1 MLHYEGS
8 LWLSDGAR
16 RWGGADRIELLEQ
29 IGATG
34 SITAA
39 AKAVGMSYKGAWD
52 AVEAMNNLAGE
63 ALVLRATGGRG
74 GGGARLTPRAERLI
88 VSFRGIDA
96 EHRRFVERLAAL
108 GHEATD
114 DIHLLRRFT
123 MRTSARNQLA
133 GTVRRVVEGA
143 VNDTVEIA
151 LPGDTTLVATVT
163 RESAASLAL
172 APGRS
177 VVALIKASWVVL
189 GIPADGLRVS
199 ASNQLP
205 GKVAQVT
212 PGAVNSEVSIELD
225 GGGTVTAIVTIGSA
239 KALGLAKGSAVVAIF
254 DASSVIVG
262 VTD

>member
-8 LWLSDGAR
+8 LWLTDGAR
-16 RWGGADRIELLEQ
+16 RWGGADRVELLVQ

-88 VSFRGIDA
+88 ASFRGIEA
-96 EHRRFVERLAAL
+96 EHRRFVERLASL
-108 GHEATD
+108 GEEATD
-114 DIHLLRRFT
+114 DIHILRRFT

-143 VNDTVEIA
+143 VNDTVEIE
-151 LPGDTTLVATVT
+151 LPGGTTLIATVT
-163 RESAASLAL
+163 RESAGSLAL
-172 APGRS
+172 APGRA

-189 GIPADGLRVS
+189 GLPGENLRVS

-205 GKVAQVT
+205 GKVLLVT
-212 PGAVNSEVSIELD
+212 PGAVNSEVSIGLD
-225 GGGTVTAIVTIGSA
+225 GGGTMTSIVTVESA
-239 KALGLAKGSAVVAIF
+239 RALGLAEGSGVVAIF

>member
-1 MLHYEGS
+1 MLRYEGS

-16 RWGGADRIELLEQ
+16 RWGGADRVELLAQ
-29 IGATG
+29 IGTTG

-52 AVEAMNNLAGE
+52 AVETMNNLAGE
-63 ALVLRATGGRG
+63 TLVLRATGGRG

-88 VSFRGIDA
+88 AAFRGIDA

-108 GHEATD
+108 GDEAID

-123 MRTSARNQLA
+123 MRTSARNQLS
-133 GTVRRVVEGA
+133 GVVRAVTAGA
-143 VNDTVEIA
+143 VNDTVDIA
-151 LPGDTTLVATVT
+151 LPGGTPLVATVT
-163 RESAASLAL
+163 KESTASLAL
-172 APGRS
+172 APGRA
-177 VVALIKASWVVL
+177 VIALVKASWVML
-189 GIPADGLRVS
+189 GLPDERLRVS

-205 GKVAQVT
+205 GRVRRTT
-212 PGAVNSEVSIELD
+212 PGAVNAEVSVELD
-225 GGGTVTAIVTIGSA
+225 GGGTVTAIVTMESA
-239 KALGLAKGSAVVAIF
+239 NALGLAEGSAVVAIF

>member
-16 RWGGADRIELLEQ
+16 RWGGADRIELLTQ
-29 IGATG
+29 VGATG

-63 ALVLRATGGRG
+63 TLVLRATGGRG

-88 VSFRGIDA
+88 ASFRGIED
-96 EHRRFVERLAAL
+96 EHRRFVERLAVL
-108 GHEATD
+108 GEDATD

-133 GTVRRVVEGA
+133 GTVRAIATGA
-143 VNDTVEIA
+143 VNDTISVSLA
-151 LPGDTTLVATVT
+151 GGATLVATVT
-163 RESAASLAL
+163 RESTAALGLAI
-172 APGRS
+172 GRP
-177 VVALIKASWVVL
+177 VVALIKASWVLVGL
-189 GIPADGLRVS
+189 PGDGLRVS
-199 ASNQLP
+199 ASNQLA
-205 GKVAQVT
+205 GTVAEVL
-212 PGAVNSEVSIELD
+212 PGAVNTEVSIGLE
-225 GGGTVTAIVTIGSA
+225 GGGSVTAIVTVESA
-239 KALGLAKGSAVVAIF
+239 EGLGLVEGTAVVAIF
-254 DASSVIVG
+254 DASSVILG